1 MTNSDAE
8 GERRKML
15 LIFPITFYSF
25 ADGILKAL
33 SAGGYDAVLANHEYP
48 SGMLGK
54 ILGNLKFFRMLS
66 FITERVLYRDYIA
79 GKRYDLVL
87 IVKGRGVSRKLIE
100 KLRHVTPR
108 IVAYNFDSFGYNPS
122 PLRWYKYVDKYC
134 TFDYLDS
141 QNYSIPLVELFS
153 SVPVSDAPK
162 QNLYDISAIL
172 RNHSNRLKYLDFVLN
187 ALPKGKT
194 FIYILELNVLTFFWN
209 FIKNPLLYM
218 KYRSNIHFKPLPY
231 TDYVSVLKNSS
242 FTLDYAHPSQ
252 SGTTIR
258 CFEALSTQTKIITNN
273 RFVTR
278 SSLFNEDNTV
288 IVDEKTDVFQMRQ
301 RFHSVRNA
309 IPTRHHRTIET
320 FLEDLLA

>member
-108 IVAYNFDSFGYNPS
+108 KSSHII
-122 PLRWYKYVDKYC
+122 L
-134 TFDYLDS
+134 
-141 QNYSIPLVELFS
+141 IPL
-153 SVPVSDAPK
+153 AT
-162 QNLYDISAIL
+162 IL
-172 RNHSNRLKYLDFVLN
+172 ARFV
-187 ALPKGKT
+187 GT
-194 FIYILELNVLTFFWN
+194 SMSI
-209 FIKNPLLYM
+209 
-218 KYRSNIHFKPLPY
+218 NI
-231 TDYVSVLKNSS
+231 
-242 FTLDYAHPSQ
+242 
-252 SGTTIR
+252 
-258 CFEALSTQTKIITNN
+258 ALSTIWTH
-273 RFVTR
+273 
-278 SSLFNEDNTV
+278 
-288 IVDEKTDVFQMRQ
+288 KTTQYLWSNCFRQ
-301 RFHSVRNA
+301 CR
-309 IPTRHHRTIET
+309 
-320 FLEDLLA
+320 